1 MLNENILMILALL
14 VSIVSVYGIIGS
26 ILFYKRGKTKKEAIE
41 SSTQN
46 LKVTIFLDAII
57 LIVGVILMIVLK
69 ILKG

>member
-1 MLNENILMILALL
+1 MLNENIMMILAFL
-14 VSIVSVYGIIGS
+14 VSIVSIYGIIGS

-46 LKVTIFLDAII
+46 LKVTIFLDVII
-57 LIVGVILMIVLK
+57 LIVGVIVMIVLK